1 MKKISVFVLVLLS
14 LFVCLQTEAAL
25 GPTVTQQV
33 DSKNI
38 YDQLQAKRTFT
49 GKKYRDGLYE
59 NYFVVETTGVADLR
73 KNWNIYGLTDYYE
86 IYSSTPFT
94 DNRNLIETVP
104 TFVAFDSTDVRDGYA
119 YTLLYGLGLCSD
131 DNTTSKNVTGISF
144 KSAGI
149 VPELWTTSLVRNNSN
164 YTFFNIPSGKT
175 GVQLMLVGDVIVT
188 TVTLKQYRKT
198 WVGDSL
204 VTSRQV
210 NAYICCNTYEVDYYT
225 TA

>member
-1 MKKISVFVLVLLS
+1 M
-14 LFVCLQTEAAL
+14 
-25 GPTVTQQV
+25 
-33 DSKNI
+33 
-38 YDQLQAKRTFT
+38 
-49 GKKYRDGLYE
+49 
-59 NYFVVETTGVADLR
+59 ADLR

-94 DNRNLIETVP
+94 VNRNLIETVP

-131 DNTTSKNVTGISF
+131 DNTTSKNVKGISF
-144 KSAGI
+144 KSAGL
-149 VPELWTTSLVRNNSN
+149 VPELWTTALETNKSN
-164 YTFFNIPSGKT
+164 YTFSNIPSGKT
-175 GVQLMLVGDVIVT
+175 GVQLMLVGDVVSF
-188 TVTLKQYRKT
+188 TVTLTQYKKT
-198 WVGDSL
+198 WVKDTI